1 MADTDYSPYAP
12 HDDAAKAPESQEYS
26 RYMPQSESQNAET
39 LETEAKPAK
48 APASPS
54 EPAPFKSR
62 FQDEPFAI
70 TEAGRDYLKET
81 GRWSKFL
88 GIFMLVSSII
98 MIVFGICAV
107 ALSGTDAAKMS
118 GMPAFTLILEG
129 IVMAAMGIIYLFP
142 ALYLT
147 RSGRS
152 LKKAFALQDK
162 TELENGLKNVKSF
175 YKFSGIFAIIGLAF
189 IAAAIIAGIIIGIA
203 AAVGIG

>member
-26 RYMPQSESQNAET
+26 RYMPQGETQSAET
-39 LETEAKPAK
+39 PAAEAEPAK
-48 APASPS
+48 APASPA

-70 TEAGRDYLKET
+70 TEAGRGYLKET

-88 GIFMLVSSII
+88 GVFMLVAAIL
-98 MIVFGICAV
+98 MIVIGIGVVAV
-107 ALSGTDAAKMS
+107 SGTDAAKTS
-118 GMPAFTLILEG
+118 GLPTFYFILEG
-129 IVMAAMGIIYLFP
+129 LILLAMGIIYIFP
-142 ALYLT
+142 SLYLI

-162 TELENGLKNVKSF
+162 AELETGLKNVKSF
-175 YKFSGIFAIIGLAF
+175 YKFNGIMAIAGLAF
-189 IAAAIIAGIIIGIA
+189 SAAAIIAGVIIGIA